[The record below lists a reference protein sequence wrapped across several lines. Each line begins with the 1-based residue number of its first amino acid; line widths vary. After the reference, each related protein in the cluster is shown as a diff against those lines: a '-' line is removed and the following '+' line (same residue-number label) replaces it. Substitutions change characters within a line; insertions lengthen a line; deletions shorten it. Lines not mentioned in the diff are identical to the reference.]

1 MQTRNNYRLEWE
13 VRSERNTLI
22 DSGEGIFNG
31 DIGIVRDINEFSKQM
46 EIIFD
51 DNKIV
56 YYDFEL
62 LEDLEHAYAVTIHK
76 AQGSE
81 YPAIVMPLLRGPRML
96 MNRNLLYTG
105 VTRAVNCAI
114 IVGDEAAMRGMV
126 DNVEEQKRYTGLMR
140 CIREHRAL

>member
-1 MQTRNNYRLEWE
+1 
-13 VRSERNTLI
+13 
-22 DSGEGIFNG
+22 
-31 DIGIVRDINEFSKQM
+31 M

-96 MNRNLLYTG
+96 RSKSMRNFVIG
-105 VTRAVNCAI
+105 
-114 IVGDEAAMRGMV
+114 
-126 DNVEEQKRYTGLMR
+126 RYST
-140 CIREHRAL
+140 